1 MLCTSWIVEYLTWQ
15 PATAGPYMCQ
25 APKRTE
31 MNVLTVVLSCT
42 HLYLLTQ
49 FKCAV
54 TQMYPLE
61 DMHKISL
68 QFSNSILEVE
78 GKDLNDID
86 N

>member
-1 MLCTSWIVEYLTWQ
+1 
-15 PATAGPYMCQ
+15 MCPQ
-25 APKRTE
+25 YQVAPI
-31 MNVLTVVLSCT
+31 
-42 HLYLLTQ
+42 YLLTQ

-54 TQMYPLE
+54 IQMYPLE